1 MSRGAA
7 RCVVAVLS
15 VLLLSSTPGAAPEP
29 PVGEPVCGFYDPRA
43 PKLFESLDELESWE
57 RAAGAPSARRSDSTY
72 TVGITVSMTS
82 YLQKNVGHIDA
93 LVAAVERRGHR
104 ALTLACR
111 GVPDVSRF
119 LRGDKPVVDV
129 VIQTGSVFA
138 APDKST
144 FMDRLATLGVPVLS
158 GFHHHAQNEAQY
170 IASPTGLLPT
180 LGSAVVQAEQE
191 ARFEPMAIS
200 GPGAARD
207 DSQDHPDPHQRRA
220 VTEPYSGAL
229 EWRVERALGWARLR
243 RTPNRE
249 KRLLFTFWSQ
259 GGGKANVGGD
269 PDDFLDVPATMV
281 RLLREMRSR
290 GYDVGNQELPDRDTL
305 ARRMAEEGSNVG
317 NWAPG
322 ELAKRV
328 ALGQVRLVPEAD
340 YLAWFEALPAVRRA
354 EIVEMWGPP
363 PGTVGLYTDAR
374 GRRSIVIPG
383 LIFGKVILAPN
394 PDWGYLQNAKALMS
408 VGALPPHHQYLAF
421 FLWMQ
426 KGWRADAWVSF
437 FSNISLQGGKPAG
450 PLPDEHIG
458 ILLGAVPH
466 IHPERLGANG
476 GLKSK
481 RKALAQTVS
490 WYSIVRPS
498 EGAAQYGEL
507 RALLQRY
514 ASIDDE
520 ELRAA
525 AERLVRQEVA
535 DTGIARTIERRET
548 LPIADLISAVQR
560 ELDRIDRMLV
570 PSGSKVLG
578 DAAEGDARIEMVT
591 AMLGSGFTALLPG
604 DSAARQTLARNLVR
618 DVVVES
624 MAPNVAV
631 IRRLGRADEAVATS
645 LSAALGY
652 AASLAAAPKEVEAL
666 FAALDGRWIPPGSMD
681 DPLRRPNA
689 LPPGRSVYNFDTA
702 EVPTVEAEALGVKQ
716 AEALIEA
723 HRATHDGRYPT
734 SLAFAIFSGEIAK
747 NRGVTEAQIL
757 HLLGTRAVRDARGLV
772 TGVELID
779 RDALRRPR
787 VDVMLTTSGT
797 YRDHYPDVMALVAK
811 AAQLAATSPEDD
823 NPVRAAM
830 RQAESELR
838 QQGASAE
845 KAAALARARVFAPAP
860 GAYSPSI
867 QFLAK
872 SGDQR
877 GDERRMAELYTSRL
891 SHAYGDGFYG
901 EAARPVFEQR
911 LARVDGASFA
921 RAGVV
926 NGMLDNPMPAGF
938 LGGLNLAAKAV
949 TGRDID
955 LYVSNVRDE
964 ANPTIDSA
972 TVEVQRELRTRYFNK
987 SWLTEMQAHG
997 YEGARTFM
1005 YLTDHLDLWDST
1017 ATHTV
1022 TSADWREVKQVY
1034 VDDSLQLGMDRF
1046 FDTYNPHAQQVL
1058 LGNLLGVASRGQW
1071 EASAHD
1077 RTQVATRLARSAAA
1091 HGIACEAG
1099 ICRNPALTRLLTEAL
1114 EGTPEGAELLAGY
1127 VKALS
1132 AATAGEPAPSETTV
1146 AAPSRARDATR
1157 NRAGR
1162 TAPGQGVA
1170 SASAHANLRPSG
1182 PPLVTG
1188 RVLESV
1194 AQPNARAPQLPTHRV
1209 TVTWASLAGVAGAC
1223 LVFGWLRQGRRARS
1237 IG

>member
-7 RCVVAVLS
+7 RTVVTALSMVLWATPDAVR
-15 VLLLSSTPGAAPEP
+15 GQ
-29 PVGEPVCGFYDPRA
+29 PVADPVCGFYVPGA
-43 PKLFESLDELESWE
+43 PQLFESVDELESWE
-57 RAAGAPSARRSDSTY
+57 RSAGVRSVRQADGAS
-72 TVGITVSMTS
+72 TVGVTVSMTS
-82 YLQKNVGHIDA
+82 YLQKNLAHIDA

-119 LRGDKPVVDV
+119 MRGDKPAVDV
-129 VIQTGSVFA
+129 VIQTGSVFV
-138 APDKST
+138 APDKAR

-158 GFHHHAQNEAQY
+158 AFHHHAQSEAQY

-200 GPGAARD
+200 GSGAARD
-207 DSQDHPDPHQRRA
+207 DSRAHADPHQRGSIA
-220 VTEPYSGAL
+220 EPYSRAI

-243 RTPNRE
+243 RTPNRQ
-249 KRLLFTFWSQ
+249 KRLLFTYWSQ

-290 GYDVGNQELPDRDTL
+290 GYDVGSQELPDRDAL
-305 ARRMAEEGSNVG
+305 VRRMAEEGSNVG

-322 ELAKRV
+322 ELATRV
-328 ALGQVRLVPEAD
+328 ALGQVRLVPEAE
-340 YLAWFEALPAVRRA
+340 YLAWFEALPAARRA

-363 PGTVGLYTDAR
+363 PGNVGLYTDAK
-374 GRRSIVIPG
+374 GRRSLVIPG
-383 LIFGKVILAPN
+383 LVFGNVILAPN
-394 PDWGYLQNAKALMS
+394 PDWGYLQDSKALMS
-408 VGALPPHHQYLAF
+408 VGALPPHHQYVAF

-426 KGWRADAWVSF
+426 KRWRADAWVSL
-437 FSNISLQGGKPAG
+437 FSNISLQGGKPVG
-450 PLPDEHIG
+450 PLPDEPIG

-476 GLKSK
+476 GLKTK

-525 AERLVRQEVA
+525 AERLVRQEVVH
-535 DTGIARTIERRET
+535 TGLARALEHPET
-548 LPIADLISAVQR
+548 LPIAELVSAVQR
-560 ELDRIDRMLV
+560 ELDRIDRMFV

-578 DAAEGDARIEMVT
+578 DAAEGDARVDMVT
-591 AMLGSGFTALLPG
+591 AMLGSAFAALLPG
-604 DSAARQTLARNLVR
+604 ESAGRQALARDLVR
-618 DVVVES
+618 DVVIES

-631 IRRLGRADEAVATS
+631 TRRLGRADEAVAAS

-652 AASLAAAPKEVEAL
+652 AANLAAAPQEVEAL

-681 DPLRRPNA
+681 DPLRRPKA

-702 EVPTVEAEALGVKQ
+702 EVPTPEAEALGVRQ

-723 HRATHDGRYPT
+723 HRAKHDGRFPT

-757 HLLGTRAVRDARGLV
+757 HLLGTRPVRDGRGLV
-772 TGVELID
+772 TGVELIA
-779 RDALRRPR
+779 RDELRRPR

-797 YRDHYPDVMALVAK
+797 YRDHYPDVMALISK

-830 RQAESELR
+830 HQAESELR
-838 QQGASAE
+838 QQGASAG

-891 SHAYGDGFYG
+891 SHAYGEGFYG
-901 EAARPVFEQR
+901 EAARPVFEQQ
-911 LARVDGASFA
+911 LARVEGATFA
-921 RAGVV
+921 RAGIV

-949 TGRDID
+949 TGRDLD

-964 ANPTIDSA
+964 DNPTIDSA

-987 SWLTEMQAHG
+987 SWLAEMQSHG

-1005 YLTDHLDLWDST
+1005 YLTDHLDLWDTT
-1017 ATHTV
+1017 ASRTV

-1058 LGNLLGVASRGQW
+1058 LGNLLGAASRGQW
-1071 EASAHD
+1071 EASARE
-1077 RTQVATRLARSAAA
+1077 RTQVATRLARSVAA
-1091 HGIACEAG
+1091 HGIACEAN

-1114 EGTPEGAELLAGY
+1114 EGTPAGAELLASY

-1132 AATAGEPAPSETTV
+1132 LATVGEPAPSEITA
-1146 AAPSRARDATR
+1146 AAPPRVRGATP

-1162 TAPGQGVA
+1162 TAPGQGAA
-1170 SASAHANLRPSG
+1170 SASAHANIRPSG

-1188 RVLESV
+1188 RVLESI
-1194 AQPNARAPQLPTHRV
+1194 AQPHARAPQASTHSV
-1209 TVTWASLAGVAGAC
+1209 TVSWASLAGVAAAC
-1223 LVFGWLRQGRRARS
+1223 LVVGWVRQGRRAGS
-1237 IG
+1237 PG